1 MREDG
6 DTEAPPLCDS
16 GFALP
21 APPGIIGRM
30 QAHVVGMIG
39 VGVAGYL
46 VGAIPFGLLI
56 GKLKG
61 IDIRKVGSGNIGA
74 TNVLRAVGK
83 PWGIAT
89 FILDALK
96 GLAGSFIFPAVG
108 THLGAD
114 FQALELPG
122 LVGLVGGVAAILGH
136 TFPLYLGFKGGK
148 GVATSAGA
156 VLGLAPLAIL
166 IGLTLWT
173 VSFYAFRYVSLAS
186 IIGAVTAVATGWIL
200 YRADGLL
207 LPIALTVLGL
217 LVILRHHANIKR
229 LLNGTE
235 SRFAKKG

>member
-1 MREDG
+1 
-6 DTEAPPLCDS
+6 
-16 GFALP
+16 
-21 APPGIIGRM
+21 M
-30 QAHVVGMIG
+30 QASVVGMVG

-56 GKLKG
+56 AKLKG

-83 PWGIAT
+83 PWGITT

-114 FQALELPG
+114 FQSLELA
-122 LVGLVGGVAAILGH
+122 GLVGGVAAILGH
-136 TFPLYLGFKGGK
+136 TFPIYLGFKGGK

-173 VSFYAFRYVSLAS
+173 ISFYAFRYVSLAS
-186 IIGAVTAVATGWIL
+186 IIGAITAVTTGWIL
-200 YRADGLL
+200 YRANGLL

-235 SRFAKKG
+235 SRFVKKG